1 MKINEYNHS
10 FLTASLEK
18 RVKELQ
24 KKTDSTDAE
33 KEELAKCEKE
43 ASEVKELIPDIS
55 TKVCVSTCYSVLQL
69 Y

>member
-1 MKINEYNHS
+1 ME
-10 FLTASLEK
+10 
-18 RVKELQ
+18 ELQ

-55 TKVCVSTCYSVLQL
+55 TKVCVATCYSILSYMYVER
-69 Y
+69 YTASFCCVVI